1 MSASHSSPLDVS
13 AVADS
18 VKTPISAADTAMLQF
33 YRDRASQLSCDIDI
47 EGYSVSPMSITAR
60 SETTNTSTTHSPILS
75 HHASV
80 ADDVQSINTP
90 PTRLDLNSPLT
101 NDSAIDAAT
110 PVLSNTAIAAV
121 SIPYKTRVSNV
132 QPSSLDGITCY
143 CKLVCEDKQRPML
156 QCIVCSCWFH
166 QACIETIQTWTCHS
180 LLGDDYYQFTCKTCG
195 KGKEVIKRLQLSWG
209 DVVHIVLFNLTQT
222 VTARLISNDGR
233 KFYNWRLDICK
244 FIDTNWDLFWLKPRP
259 NTWKNSVASC
269 LSTSARFVSGVKH
282 FGSDQ
287 GFWALAESSFPSA
300 SELSRKSKICAY
312 LVNPDGLLFEEEGG
326 KKERKRKKVETNQM
340 PATVI
345 QETFPLQELQ
355 QLQSQP
361 PVQKSSKPKTGT
373 TPMVKTESNS
383 NWESVADNVSIKKVK
398 RQARPKKQIDA
409 DMQDEDIDPATA
421 IMIYPDVDN
430 PASDVVMSHQPTHTA
445 PQIKF
450 SDGGR
455 QVTNEKGYRMAK
467 ASHGVWSG
475 HWYFEIKK
483 ENAVGH
489 CRVGWSQISGD
500 LQAPCGYDQFS
511 YSYRDNPGAL
521 FHQSCQ
527 AKDAPKAYAEGFG
540 QGDVIGMSIYFPPEE
555 LADAGNTPDSIVSFV
570 DQPLQDLQS
579 LKKDKQSN
587 ENECSQGFQ
596 EKTVDLVLLQGQIT
610 DSQSKSQQQA
620 HFQLEAEIPMQ
631 TDHSTP
637 QSHTY
642 TSSPTNTEELKTP
655 PSQFPPIKHSKV
667 HPVLLRRLWDAA
679 RMLHYMPFR
688 SKPLEVIPG
697 TEIQFFKN
705 GVPLGVAFKNL
716 YQGKYHPAVSL
727 YGGALVRVNFGPN
740 FAHPVP
746 NGALPFFQV
755 KGLLSWNKL
764 RDANRRN
771 QSKEHSGETMKKQA
785 SKLER
790 KNQKQFKSQM
800 LSANSSAYA
809 LNIQSNSIIL
819 PAVNDDVKPDEKDA
833 VYTEPVLT
841 DSLMDY
847 SSVNRNAM
855 DPFDLVDTLEYSA
868 GKSTTDQHD
877 HKLDSS
883 LESLSSSDITMD
895 HAEIVFTNN
904 LDANHGAN
912 STMAYFVTPTV
923 DLVKPSVD
931 VTIKQE
937 SIISDTEMAD
947 DLSEYNATNVDMQE
961 FASETV
967 DNVTNDC

>member
-166 QACIETIQTWTCHS
+166 Q
-180 LLGDDYYQFTCKTCG
+180 
-195 KGKEVIKRLQLSWG
+195 
-209 DVVHIVLFNLTQT
+209 
-222 VTARLISNDGR
+222 
-233 KFYNWRLDICK
+233 
-244 FIDTNWDLFWLKPRP
+244 
-259 NTWKNSVASC
+259 
-269 LSTSARFVSGVKH
+269 
-282 FGSDQ
+282 

-421 IMIYPDVDN
+421 INN

-833 VYTEPVLT
+833 RRKKH
-841 DSLMDY
+841 
-847 SSVNRNAM
+847 N
-855 DPFDLVDTLEYSA
+855 
-868 GKSTTDQHD
+868 
-877 HKLDSS
+877 
-883 LESLSSSDITMD
+883 
-895 HAEIVFTNN
+895 
-904 LDANHGAN
+904 
-912 STMAYFVTPTV
+912 
-923 DLVKPSVD
+923 
-931 VTIKQE
+931 
-937 SIISDTEMAD
+937 
-947 DLSEYNATNVDMQE
+947 
-961 FASETV
+961 
-967 DNVTNDC
+967 